1 MSHNQSEAIT
11 YSGDETSGYDGG
23 SEFFDVDVEEMREL
37 YPDMRYL
44 VFCDNVYSAKTFD
57 KCFCKAGYMLR
68 DKEDSGEIYEP
79 KTIESAFMVTGN
91 SRFCYLFA
99 LDVQKCEFIWLNICR
114 DSYLNIAGESSLN
127 AVRDYLMMTE
137 VINMYSFFEMMAE
150 EIVDSPE
157 DADVILTD
165 KTMELPKSEDHQPE
179 IIREYDSEK
188 TLALL
193 NKCA

>member
-1 MSHNQSEAIT
+1 
-11 YSGDETSGYDGG
+11 
-23 SEFFDVDVEEMREL
+23 
-37 YPDMRYL
+37 
-44 VFCDNVYSAKTFD
+44 
-57 KCFCKAGYMLR
+57 
-68 DKEDSGEIYEP
+68 
-79 KTIESAFMVTGN
+79 
-91 SRFCYLFA
+91 
-99 LDVQKCEFIWLNICR
+99 
-114 DSYLNIAGESSLN
+114 
-127 AVRDYLMMTE
+127 MMTE

-157 DADVILTD
+157 EADVILTD